1 MIDEVIVNRV
11 TQSSLI
17 TLDLSDFYPNEN
29 EIVHLDIKP
38 FLYKELMLKEN
49 DFRQYISELNLEL
62 YNQKYVRLFCSSDA
76 IIPIWAYMLIVTK
89 LSDVCKA
96 IFYNTNADIE
106 QQILLYNIENFNV
119 ENIMGK
125 PVVIKGCGNNNI
137 KERAYVAITQKILP
151 YAKTIMYGEPCST
164 VPIYKKKK

>member
-1 MIDEVIVNRV
+1 M
-11 TQSSLI
+11 TQ
-17 TLDLSDFYPNEN
+17 
-29 EIVHLDIKP
+29 
-38 FLYKELMLKEN
+38 MLK
-49 DFRQYISELNLEL
+49 
-62 YNQKYVRLFCSSDA
+62 
-76 IIPIWAYMLIVTK
+76 
-89 LSDVCKA
+89 
-96 IFYNTNADIE
+96 IE
-106 QQILLYNIENFNV
+106 QQILLYNIENYNV